1 MTLGLS
7 LLLGLFFFTPG
18 FAVYGALFFGASQRF
33 SAAPP
38 AANSMFTL
46 AIVTFGTLIAHT
58 LGALIFLINVTGA
71 IAGHTVHVAF
81 PDVYGSALALTGE
94 HPPKAPGA
102 VFAFFLLTCAGL
114 SAVAS
119 VTVFLIIRYCATIAN
134 AFRQTT
140 YGWVAGLVD
149 EGGQPKRAIA
159 VFVVTNLVKDG
170 AYVGCEGLVEKP
182 VPRC

>member
-1 MTLGLS
+1 
-7 LLLGLFFFTPG
+7 
-18 FAVYGALFFGASQRF
+18 
-33 SAAPP
+33 
-38 AANSMFTL
+38 MFTS

-159 VFVVTNLVKDG
+159 AFVVTNLVKDG